1 MKRIFS
7 LLLVFTLVLSCTP
20 MMPIWVL
27 AAAEN
32 ETVSEENTAF
42 PFNEQDNNCG
52 ENVTYTLTDGV
63 LTISGSGPMADYA
76 SASEAP
82 WYSQRESIV
91 RIVIED
97 GVTTIGDRAFY
108 NCTSLLQVQIGQ
120 NVQTIGTY
128 AFRGCAK
135 LTEITLPDSITEL
148 KDSAFRLCSDLANI
162 TMLGN
167 APVVGSYVFTDC
179 AADIKIQYYEDR
191 TGYDVSPW
199 TTHSL
204 TVIHI
209 GQWVIDTPATCTQEG
224 SRHMTCTVCGET
236 ITETIPSH
244 NYVNGVCTL
253 CGEEKTL
260 YSGTCGAN
268 VNWKL
273 NALGKLIIS
282 GTGSM
287 TNYSYDSA
295 PWCAYREQIKSAIIQ
310 NGVTYIGR
318 YAFYDCSSLTSIT
331 IPDSVTSIGSSA
343 FHNCSSLTG
352 VYISDIAAWCNV
364 SFSSSTSN
372 PLYYAKNL
380 YLNGELVTELVIP
393 DNMTSIGNYT
403 FSGCSSLTSI
413 TIPESVT
420 SIGDLA
426 FYYCSSLTSITIPE
440 SVTSIGSSAFYYCT
454 SLTSITIPD
463 SVTSI
468 GNYAFYNCSSLTYI
482 PIPDSAISIGYYA
495 FLGCS
500 SLTSITIP
508 ESVTSI
514 GNSAFSGCSSLTS
527 ITIPD
532 SVTSIGYYAFSGCSS
547 LTSITIPDNV
557 TSIGSW
563 AFSGCSS
570 LTSITIPESVTSIGD
585 YAFYYCSSLT
595 SITIPESVTSI
606 GDSAFRYCSSLTS
619 ITIPES
625 VTSIGSFAF
634 SDCGGLAHVAYTG
647 TQTQWSSISIGSSN
661 TNLTGTTR
669 HYETRFQNVDNCVET
684 GVYCPVCK
692 LYITRTVKESGTH
705 IYTDGL
711 DVACN
716 ACDYSR
722 TAIGLSIQ
730 QLPEKLGY
738 VLFEDALDV
747 TGGQLQLTYDD
758 GSVYTI
764 AMTLD
769 MVTGFDNTIIG
780 VQTLTVTY
788 GGLTTTYMVEIAAQV
803 PESVQIEALPD
814 KLSYVT
820 GDTLDLTGL
829 TLTAIYKDGQQA
841 TVTAADVQ
849 GFADMTTPGA
859 TTATVT
865 FQGKQA
871 TFAIYVHEGG
881 MTVVDGSLYPE
892 SAHNYNNS
900 MNETK
905 TLTVPGASK
914 LVLTFNSSSATESN
928 YDYVYVLDGNGNQIA
943 KYTGSFGGTVVTV
956 PGDTVKIRL
965 TSDSSSVKYG
975 YAFSKIEADIGMT
988 HPEVV
993 LPGYPASFARPGLTE
1008 GAKCE
1013 ICGEMLRQQQEIP
1026 QLVGRVANWN
1036 MTVADDLKVNF
1047 YLEISDEIVNTTTV
1061 SLIINGDTQS
1071 YRASDLTETADGK
1084 YLVTANISAAQ
1095 INDDIVIMI
1104 SSGSYLTTSA
1114 TYSAKQYCDTLLGD
1128 AQYSQYHTLVKEML
1142 NYGAMAQLYFDY
1154 GADELVNNH
1163 ITGAAKED
1171 IPEQAENDMTISGS
1185 IESISF
1191 YGASLVFKDRI
1202 AVRYYF
1208 CYDGDLSQYSFSAG
1222 DLPITYIIKDGM
1234 LCIEVADILPQN
1246 LDQQITLTVT
1256 DADGSELSVTYG
1268 PMNYIVRMNDKG
1280 SETLQNLV
1288 KALYNYHLAAKTLQE
1303 TV

>member
-108 NCTSLLQVQIGQ
+108 NCSSLLQVQIGQ

-135 LTEITLPDSITEL
+135 LTAVTIPASVTEL

-224 SRHMTCTVCGET
+224 SRHMTCTVCGKT

-253 CGEEKTL
+253 CGEAKIL
-260 YSGTCGAN
+260 YSGICGTN
-268 VNWKL
+268 VKWQL
-273 NALGKLIIS
+273 DAVGKLIIS
-282 GTGSM
+282 GTGWM

-310 NGVTYIGR
+310 NGVTDIGE
-318 YAFYDCSSLTSIT
+318 YAFYDCSSLTSITIPESVTSIGSSAFSGCSSLTAITIPDSVTSIGSSAFRNCSSLTSITIPDSVTSIGELAFYYCSSLTSITIPDSVTRIGYSAFQHCSSLTSIT

-343 FHNCSSLTG
+343 F
-352 VYISDIAAWCNV
+352 
-364 SFSSSTSN
+364 
-372 PLYYAKNL
+372 
-380 YLNGELVTELVIP
+380 
-393 DNMTSIGNYT
+393 
-403 FSGCSSLTSI
+403 SGCSSLTSI

-420 SIGDLA
+420 SIE
-426 FYYCSSLTSITIPE
+426 Y
-440 SVTSIGSSAFYYCT
+440 
-454 SLTSITIPD
+454 
-463 SVTSI
+463 
-468 GNYAFYNCSSLTYI
+468 
-482 PIPDSAISIGYYA
+482 
-495 FLGCS
+495 
-500 SLTSITIP
+500 
-508 ESVTSI
+508 
-514 GNSAFSGCSSLTS
+514 SAFSGCSSLTS

-532 SVTSIGYYAFSGCSS
+532 SVTSIGEQAFSGCSS
-547 LTSITIPDNV
+547 LTSITIPDSV
-557 TSIGSW
+557 TRIRDY
-563 AFSGCSS
+563 AFYWCSS
-570 LTSITIPESVTSIGD
+570 LTSITIPDSVTRIG
-585 YAFYYCSSLT
+585 YS
-595 SITIPESVTSI
+595 
-606 GDSAFRYCSSLTS
+606 
-619 ITIPES
+619 
-625 VTSIGSFAF
+625 AF
-634 SDCGGLAHVAYTG
+634 SDCGGLTHVAYTG
-647 TQTQWSSISIGSSN
+647 TQTQWNSISMDSDN
-661 TNLTGTTR
+661 TSLTNATR
-669 HYETRFQNVDNCVET
+669 HYETRFQNMDNCVET

-692 LYITRTVKESGTH
+692 LYITRTVKEDSAHT
-705 IYTDGL
+705 YSDNL
-711 DVACN
+711 DVSCN

-738 VLFEDALDV
+738 VLFEDALDI

-820 GDTLDLTGL
+820 GDTLNLTGL

-849 GFADMTTPGA
+849 GFADMTTPGIA
-859 TTATVT
+859 TATVV

-871 TFAIYVHEGG
+871 TFAIYVHPRGA
-881 MTVVDGSLYPE
+881 MATVDSSLYPE
-892 SAHNYNNS
+892 SAHNYSNN
-900 MNETK
+900 MDETK
-905 TLTVPGASK
+905 TLTVPGATK
-914 LVLTFNSSSATESN
+914 IVLTFNSSSATESN
-928 YDYVYVLDGNGNQIA
+928 YDYVYILDGSGNQIG
-943 KYTGSFGGTVVTV
+943 KYSGSLAGKVVTV
-956 PGDTVKIRL
+956 SGDTVKIRL
-965 TSDSSSVKYG
+965 TSDSSTVKYG

-988 HPEVV
+988 HPELV
-993 LPGYPASFARPGLTE
+993 LPGYPATFARPGLTE
-1008 GAKCE
+1008 GTKCE

-1047 YLEISDEIVNTTTV
+1047 YLEISDEIVSTTTV
-1061 SLIINGDTQS
+1061 SLIINGETQR
-1071 YRASDLTETADGK
+1071 YHASDLAETADGT

-1095 INDDIVIMI
+1095 MNDDIVIMI

-1128 AQYSQYHTLVKEML
+1128 EQYSRYHTLVKEML

-1154 GADELVNNH
+1154 GADELVNDH
-1163 ITGAAKED
+1163 ITDAAKED

-1208 CYDGDLSQYSFSAG
+1208 RYDGDLSQYSFSAG

-1268 PMNYIVRMNDKG
+1268 PMNYIVRMNEKG
-1280 SETLQNLV
+1280 SAALQNLV
-1288 KALYNYHLAAKTLQE
+1288 KALYNYYLAAKTLQE

>member
-135 LTEITLPDSITEL
+135 LAEITLPDSITEL

-224 SRHMTCTVCGET
+224 SRHMTCTVCGKT

-244 NYVNGVCTL
+244 SYVNGVCTL
-253 CGEEKTL
+253 CGEAKIL

-318 YAFYDCSSLTSIT
+318 YAFY
-331 IPDSVTSIGSSA
+331 
-343 FHNCSSLTG
+343 
-352 VYISDIAAWCNV
+352 Y
-364 SFSSSTSN
+364 
-372 PLYYAKNL
+372 
-380 YLNGELVTELVIP
+380 
-393 DNMTSIGNYT
+393 
-403 FSGCSSLTSI
+403 
-413 TIPESVT
+413 
-420 SIGDLA
+420 
-426 FYYCSSLTSITIPE
+426 
-440 SVTSIGSSAFYYCT
+440 
-454 SLTSITIPD
+454 
-463 SVTSI
+463 
-468 GNYAFYNCSSLTYI
+468 
-482 PIPDSAISIGYYA
+482 
-495 FLGCS
+495 
-500 SLTSITIP
+500 
-508 ESVTSI
+508 
-514 GNSAFSGCSSLTS
+514 CSSLTS

-547 LTSITIPDNV
+547 LTSITIPDSV
-557 TSIGSW
+557 TSIGDQ

-570 LTSITIPESVTSIGD
+570 LTSITIPESVTSIGHS
-585 YAFYYCSSLT
+585 AFSDCSSLT
-595 SITIPESVTSI
+595 SITIPDNVTSI
-606 GDSAFRYCSSLTS
+606 GSLAFICCSSLTS
-619 ITIPES
+619 ITIPDS
-625 VTSIGSFAF
+625 VTSIGNSAF
-634 SDCGGLAHVAYTG
+634 SDCGGLTHVAYTG
-647 TQTQWSSISIGSSN
+647 TQTQWNSISIGSSN

-669 HYETRFQNVDNCVET
+669 HYETRFQNVDNCVEI

-692 LYITRTVKESGTH
+692 LYIIRTVKEDSAHT
-705 IYTDGL
+705 YSDNL
-711 DVACN
+711 DVSCN

-722 TAIGLSIQ
+722 TAIGLSIP

-747 TGGQLQLTYDD
+747 TGGQLQVTYDD
-758 GSVYTI
+758 SSVCTTAI
-764 AMTLD
+764 TLD

-803 PESVQIEALPD
+803 PERVQIESLPD

-849 GFADMTTPGA
+849 GFADMTTPGVK
-859 TTATVT
+859 TATVT

-871 TFAIYVHEGG
+871 TFAIYVHPRGA
-881 MTVVDGSLYPE
+881 MATVDSSLYPE
-892 SAHNYNNS
+892 SAHNYSNS

-928 YDYVYVLDGNGNQIA
+928 YDYVYILDGSGNQIG
-943 KYTGSFGGTVVTV
+943 KYSGSLAGKVVTV
-956 PGDTVKIRL
+956 SGDTVKIRL
-965 TSDSSSVKYG
+965 TSDSSTVKYG

-988 HPEVV
+988 HP
-993 LPGYPASFARPGLTE
+993 
-1008 GAKCE
+1008 
-1013 ICGEMLRQQQEIP
+1013 
-1026 QLVGRVANWN
+1026 
-1036 MTVADDLKVNF
+1036 
-1047 YLEISDEIVNTTTV
+1047 
-1061 SLIINGDTQS
+1061 
-1071 YRASDLTETADGK
+1071 
-1084 YLVTANISAAQ
+1084 
-1095 INDDIVIMI
+1095 
-1104 SSGSYLTTSA
+1104 
-1114 TYSAKQYCDTLLGD
+1114 
-1128 AQYSQYHTLVKEML
+1128 
-1142 NYGAMAQLYFDY
+1142 
-1154 GADELVNNH
+1154 
-1163 ITGAAKED
+1163 
-1171 IPEQAENDMTISGS
+1171 
-1185 IESISF
+1185 
-1191 YGASLVFKDRI
+1191 
-1202 AVRYYF
+1202 
-1208 CYDGDLSQYSFSAG
+1208 
-1222 DLPITYIIKDGM
+1222 
-1234 LCIEVADILPQN
+1234 
-1246 LDQQITLTVT
+1246 
-1256 DADGSELSVTYG
+1256 
-1268 PMNYIVRMNDKG
+1268 
-1280 SETLQNLV
+1280 
-1288 KALYNYHLAAKTLQE
+1288 
-1303 TV
+1303 